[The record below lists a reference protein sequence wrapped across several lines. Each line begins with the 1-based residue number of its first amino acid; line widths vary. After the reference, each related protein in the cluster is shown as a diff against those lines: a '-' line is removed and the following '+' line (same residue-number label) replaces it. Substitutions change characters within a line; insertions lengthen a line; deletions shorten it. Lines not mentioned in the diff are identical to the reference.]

1 MAPHITAIE
10 AYVGNRPRV
19 IASGPISTTV
29 ATEST
34 VVTFVGELS
43 ERRAL
48 VMELARALDLHDLH
62 FVDPDATPAK
72 ILEMPR
78 R

>member
-19 IASGPISTTV
+19 IASGPISTTL

-34 VVTFVGELS
+34 IITFNGTLD

-48 VMELARALDLHDLH
+48 VMELARELDLH
-62 FVDPDATPAK
+62 FVDADAAPDAR
-72 ILEMPR
+72 ILELR